1 MTIYLTFSRI
11 RHDYKFMTHVS
22 PNWPRLRFHWNCL
35 QPHLREGTQIGHKH
49 LVIRVGKDVSHVD
62 VEAAGHVVMVDQ
74 PDSFVEA
81 VRGFL
86 SL

>member
-1 MTIYLTFSRI
+1 VSDGTIE
-11 RHDYKFMTHVS
+11 KM
-22 PNWPRLRFHWNCL
+22 
-35 QPHLREGTQIGHKH
+35 
-49 LVIRVGKDVSHVD
+49 IRVGKDVSHID